1 MNINV
6 NPETD
11 SDGYIQEYVMKK
23 HHNIAV
29 AIDSPHG
36 LVVPVIRSVQNLS
49 IL

>member
-11 SDGYIQEYVMKK
+11 SEGYIKEYVMKK
-23 HHNIAV
+23 SHNIAV

-36 LVVPVIRSVQNLS
+36 LVVPVIKDVQDMS
-49 IL
+49 IM